1 MRDSQGRITGQRRH
15 LSCPRFRY
23 FMEEKAMCNA
33 RMALAAVLFT
43 VAAASMQA
51 QTTTAPT
58 TRAFKVGSTDVG
70 PTLGLGGIGAAS
82 FAIGGRFERGIRALP
97 DMGDGVLGIGMSAD
111 WYNYNDTFTG
121 ADYDFT
127 YIPIAATANYHI
139 KIENNSKFDPFIGL
153 GLGYLIVDT
162 PYTGSYSS
170 GIYVV
175 GRVGARYFMTP
186 KMAIYGDAGAGAAT
200 LNVGVTF
207 RLAAGS

>member
-1 MRDSQGRITGQRRH
+1 MRKARI
-15 LSCPRFRY
+15 
-23 FMEEKAMCNA
+23 A
-33 RMALAAVLFT
+33 AAVLITFT
-43 VAAASMQA
+43 AFAAEA
-51 QTTTAPT
+51 QNPTAPKA
-58 TRAFKVGSTDVG
+58 RAFNVGHTDIG

-97 DMGDGVLGIGMSAD
+97 DMGDGVLGIGVSAD

-139 KIENNSKFDPFIGL
+139 KIENNSKFDPFVGL

-162 PYTGSYSS
+162 PYSGSYNS
-170 GIYVV
+170 GIYFV

-186 KMAIYGDAGAGAAT
+186 KMALYGDAGAGAAT

-207 RLAAGS
+207 KLSG

>member
-1 MRDSQGRITGQRRH
+1 MR
-15 LSCPRFRY
+15 
-23 FMEEKAMCNA
+23 KARLA
-33 RMALAAVLFT
+33 AAVLT
-43 VAAASMQA
+43 MVTAITAAAQS
-51 QTTTAPT
+51 TTAPK
-58 TRAFKVGSTDVG
+58 TRAFNVGHTDIG

-97 DMGDGVLGIGMSAD
+97 DMGDGVLGIGVSAD

-139 KIENNSKFDPFIGL
+139 KIENNSKFDPFVGL

-162 PYTGSYSS
+162 PYTGSYNS
-170 GIYVV
+170 GIYFV

-186 KMAIYGDAGAGAAT
+186 RMALYGDAGAGAAT

-207 RLAAGS
+207 KLSGS

>member
-1 MRDSQGRITGQRRH
+1 MSKTGRAFG
-15 LSCPRFRY
+15 
-23 FMEEKAMCNA
+23 AMGLL
-33 RMALAAVLFT
+33 MIAASLP
-43 VAAASMQA
+43 AAAQS
-51 QTTTAPT
+51 TTAASAPAQSADT
-58 TRAFKVGSTDVG
+58 TKRAFGVGHTDIG

-82 FAIGGRFERGIRALP
+82 FAIGGRFERGIKALP
-97 DMGDGVLGIGMSAD
+97 DMGDGVLAIGLSAD

-139 KIENNSKFDPFIGL
+139 KIKNNSKFDPFVGL

-170 GIYVV
+170 GIYFV
-175 GRVGARYFMTP
+175 GRVGARWFMTP
-186 KMAIYGDAGAGAAT
+186 KMALYGDAGAGAAT

-207 RLAAGS
+207 KLSGS